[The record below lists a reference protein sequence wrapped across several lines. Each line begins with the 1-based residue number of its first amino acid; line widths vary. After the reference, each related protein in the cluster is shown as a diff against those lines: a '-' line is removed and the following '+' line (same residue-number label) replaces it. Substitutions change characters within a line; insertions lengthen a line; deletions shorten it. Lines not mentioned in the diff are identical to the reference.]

1 MSETF
6 KVVLMNKCILYKKSC
21 LAFKGKVLVICLTK
35 TFLTALLKNSF
46 VPRVS
51 KSSQFKVSFRFFTL
65 ISGDANT
72 LSPMENRHVIKSN
85 ETSPTKADLMTMST
99 PPHLLSVALQ
109 EGDGTPQRR
118 YYNHRSKFDI
128 Q

>member
-1 MSETF
+1 
-6 KVVLMNKCILYKKSC
+6 
-21 LAFKGKVLVICLTK
+21 
-35 TFLTALLKNSF
+35 
-46 VPRVS
+46 
-51 KSSQFKVSFRFFTL
+51 
-65 ISGDANT
+65 
-72 LSPMENRHVIKSN
+72 MENRHVIKSN